1 MKKIVLLLAL
11 LVLACTMVFAGG
23 GKETTP
29 TLRWS
34 YWGSETRIKAVQ
46 QAVDEY
52 FNRTGV
58 IVAAEVAPGT
68 NEHFNKVLTQIA
80 GGNAPDVIQLGGY
93 FTNLNVSDNNL
104 TAPGVENILLPLDDY
119 VKKGI
124 LDISKVDTAAI
135 KAGTRDGKLYAI
147 PVASNMPAL
156 VYNRALLQRVGAP
169 IPDVSMNWTNY
180 EAWLRA
186 VKAKLPANVYPSTDN
201 SATLSGSVFFGY
213 WLGQNGTPMW
223 DGKNVLFTAADA
235 QKYFEMWARW
245 RTDGLVPPAAAS
257 ADYAEAN
264 ESSSAMI
271 AGRTV
276 VAQIWSNQIGNY
288 QAATRD
294 DLGLIELP
302 NAAVT
307 NGLWGQMSQMMGIN
321 KNSKN
326 VEAAVRFLNFYTN
339 DPAALKFTS
348 NQYGVP
354 VTTVG
359 REVLAANA
367 DANTRKQID
376 YLNVAGRHA
385 SQPNPN
391 MPNDTEWNSSFFLI
405 AQNVA
410 YGRITPAQ
418 GGQQAYELA
427 MRLTAEARARR

>member
-1 MKKIVLLLAL
+1 MKRIALLFAG
-11 LVLACTMVFAGG
+11 LVLASTMVFATG
-23 GKETTP
+23 GKQAAA
-29 TLRWS
+29 LRWS

-80 GGNAPDVIQLGGY
+80 GGNAPDIIQLGGY
-93 FTNLNVSDNNL
+93 FTNLNVSDNNRS
-104 TAPGVENILLPLDDY
+104 APGVENILLPLDDY

-124 LDISKVDTAAI
+124 LDISNIDTAAI

-147 PVASNMPAL
+147 PVALNMPAL
-156 VYNRALLQRVGAP
+156 IYNKALLERAGAP
-169 IPDVSMNWTNY
+169 LPNVSMTWAEY
-180 EAWLRA
+180 EAWLRD

-201 SATLSGSVFFGY
+201 SATQSGSVFFGY

-223 DGKNVLFTAADA
+223 DGKAVKFTAADA

-245 RTDGLVPPAAAS
+245 RADGLVPPAATS
-257 ADYAEAN
+257 ADFAEAN

-271 AGRTV
+271 AGRT
-276 VAQIWSNQIGNY
+276 AISQIWSNQIGNW

-294 DLGLIELP
+294 ELGLIELP
-302 NAAVT
+302 NAVPT
-307 NGLWGQMSQMMGIN
+307 NGLWGQMSQMIGIN
-321 KNSKN
+321 KFSKN
-326 VEAAVRFLNFYTN
+326 AEAAVRFLNFYMN
-339 DPAALKFTS
+339 DPAANKFTAG
-348 NQYGVP
+348 QYGNP
-354 VTTVG
+354 VTPVG
-359 REVLAANA
+359 RDILLANA
-367 DANTRKQID
+367 DANTKKQLE
-376 YLNVAGRHA
+376 YLSVAGKHA

-391 MPNDTEWNSSFFLI
+391 MPNDTEWNSGLFLI

-410 YGRITPAQ
+410 YGRLTPAQ

-427 MRLTAEARARR
+427 IRLTR